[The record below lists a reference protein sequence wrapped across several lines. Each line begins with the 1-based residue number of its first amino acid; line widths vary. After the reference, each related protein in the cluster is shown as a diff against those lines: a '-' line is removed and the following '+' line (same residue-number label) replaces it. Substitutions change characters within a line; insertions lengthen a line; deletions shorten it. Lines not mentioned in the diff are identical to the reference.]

1 MTYLIDTDVWVD
13 FFKHKDPAKAFI
25 EKLSNTSTLALS
37 ALSITELRSGWTK
50 EQAAF
55 LLPRLYALCDIIPVT
70 KEIAEQAGRW
80 RQEYKGKGITL
91 GTPDTVIA
99 ATAYLNH
106 APLITNNIKD
116 YPMPEITLQNPAE
129 ESLI

>member
-13 FFKHKDPAKAFI
+13 FFKHKPAVLGFI
-25 EKLSNTSTLALS
+25 EKLSENNALAIS
-37 ALSITELRSGWTK
+37 ALTITELRSGWTK
-50 EQAAF
+50 KEADF
-55 LLPRLYALCDIIPVT
+55 LLPRLYAFCDIIPVT

-80 RQEYKGKGITL
+80 RQEYKGKGLSL

-106 APLITNNIKD
+106 ASLVTNNTKD
-116 YPMPEITLQNPAE
+116 YPMPELTLQNPTKE
-129 ESLI
+129 TNF